1 MPDSHILIAGCRWP
15 DSAGSGRYSPAVP
28 SRIEAMLETI
38 AERPCDT
45 RFRWDA
51 DDDGLPCEAFINS
64 PACECET
71 PCMLPMFSIVSSILK
86 KHCLSASLPP
96 SLPLSFPFLLCHS
109 LSAQRALST
118 NLPQKQISSFVFFF
132 YYYFFF
138 SGKRFQN
145 QSIDFGASTISQS
158 SMML

>member
-1 MPDSHILIAGCRWP
+1 MLIAGCKCP

-51 DDDGLPCEAFINS
+51 DDDGLPCDALISS

-96 SLPLSFPFLLCHS
+96 SLPLSFPLSLCHS
-109 LSAQRALST
+109 RYSARFPQTSHRSRFLLLFSSSST
-118 NLPQKQISSFVFFF
+118 SSF
-132 YYYFFF
+132 
-138 SGKRFQN
+138 SRKRFQN

>member
-1 MPDSHILIAGCRWP
+1 MLIAGCRCP

-51 DDDGLPCEAFINS
+51 DDDGLPCDALISS

-96 SLPLSFPFLLCHS
+96 SLPLSLSLSRSVTLGTAHAFHKPPTKADFFFCFLLLPLLLFHENDFKTNPS
-109 LSAQRALST
+109 ISERRRSVSRA
-118 NLPQKQISSFVFFF
+118 
-132 YYYFFF
+132 
-138 SGKRFQN
+138 
-145 QSIDFGASTISQS
+145 
-158 SMML
+158 